1 VILAASALACGDG
14 GPPPPPVDSG
24 VTDSTT
30 IVDGGDMDTSPMA
43 DSGSDSMGPDATL
56 PTCSGDCDP
65 RGMAECGADAGVCAL
80 AAATPSCEM
89 TVGTKAAGASCEV
102 ATDCLPGLACF
113 AHRGGGVCA
122 EVCCPTDGACG
133 DDQRCTGTGI
143 LVDGIETDWWSCVG
157 TRVCDVLDPAD
168 MCERG
173 EGCYIVS
180 PEGDTDCLRG
190 GAGESGAACVEQND
204 CAAGYHCGGVTDLTC
219 ARICEIGATSGEGA
233 CPPTEGN
240 CQAYP
245 YSPDGSGVCTRD
257 TTSTF
262 R

>member
-1 VILAASALACGDG
+1 MAKHLDTGQLEELARKHLW
-14 GPPPPPVDSG
+14 VY
-24 VTDSTT
+24 
-30 IVDGGDMDTSPMA
+30 
-43 DSGSDSMGPDATL
+43 
-56 PTCSGDCDP
+56 
-65 RGMAECGADAGVCAL
+65 
-80 AAATPSCEM
+80 
-89 TVGTKAAGASCEV
+89 
-102 ATDCLPGLACF
+102 F
-113 AHRGGGVCA
+113 AQLSSSA
-122 EVCCPTDGACG
+122 EVPV
-133 DDQRCTGTGI
+133 I
-143 LVDGIETDWWSCVG
+143 V
-157 TRVCDVLDPAD
+157 
-168 MCERG
+168 RG